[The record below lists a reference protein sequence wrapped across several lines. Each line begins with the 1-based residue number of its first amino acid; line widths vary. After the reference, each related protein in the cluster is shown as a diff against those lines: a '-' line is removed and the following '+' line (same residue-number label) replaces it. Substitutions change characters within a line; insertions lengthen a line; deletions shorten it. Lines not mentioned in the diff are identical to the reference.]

1 MQSVEV
7 TTRLDSAHTSSVMQ
21 LIASAEA
28 ASGFRPVSDQFWLD
42 LASTSDDLV
51 RVLIHNADLIVYAQA
66 ATIGDGHWSV
76 ELVVEPTTDHQSV
89 RLTQTALGAIVDAVR
104 HRGGTSLSW
113 LVFAPAANHM
123 QVAEHFGLKPT
134 RRLYQMTRSL
144 PTGLTYNVVTRA
156 FVPGKDDDAWLRVNQ
171 RAFAWNPEQGGWT
184 AQSLRTRMAEP
195 WFDTSGFLL
204 HEREGRLAG
213 FCWTK
218 VHASSRPVI
227 GEIYVI
233 AVDPDFHGLGLGRAL
248 TLAGLD
254 HLAGR
259 GITHSMLFVDAD
271 NTSAVTLYESLG
283 FAVHR
288 TDCIFHGPII

>member
-7 TTRLDSAHTSSVMQ
+7 TTRLDPAHASSVMQ
-21 LIASAEA
+21 LIARAES

-42 LASTSDDLV
+42 LTRTTDAFV
-51 RVLIHNADLIVYAQA
+51 RVLIHDADVIAYAQA
-66 ATIGDGHWSV
+66 AENGDGTWSV
-76 ELVVEPTTDHQSV
+76 ELVVEPTTSDQIDTLA
-89 RLTQTALGAIVDAVR
+89 RIALRAITEAVR
-104 HRGGTSLSW
+104 NRGGTSMSW
-113 LVFAPAANHM
+113 LVFAPSVIHD
-123 QVAEHFGLKPT
+123 QVADDFGLRPT

-144 PTGLTYNVVTRA
+144 PTGIAFEVVTRP
-156 FVPGKDDDAWLRVNQ
+156 FVPGADDEAWLGVNQ
-171 RAFAWNPEQGGWT
+171 RAFAWNPEQGDWSL
-184 AQSLRTRMAEP
+184 QSLQARMAEP
-195 WFDTSGFLL
+195 WFDPSGFLV

-218 VHASSRPVI
+218 VHAQREPHI

-259 GITHSMLFVDAD
+259 GITHGMLFVDAD
-271 NTSAVTLYESLG
+271 NTSAVSLYDALG
-283 FAVHR
+283 FSVKR
-288 TDCIFHGPII
+288 VDCVYHGPIT